1 MVSTTNLIKMENDPK
16 KTLTIEVCVDTVESA
31 IAAQRGGADRIELCG
46 NLIEGGITPS
56 IGAIE
61 MVRKNLSI
69 PLHVVIRPRGGDFLY
84 SDIDF
89 EVMKRD
95 IELVKWLGADGV
107 VFGVLT
113 PRGAV
118 DVERTEDLIA
128 RARPL
133 SVTFHRAF
141 DMTRDPY
148 QSLDDLITLGVNRVL
163 TSGQEGSIV
172 EGLAVVAQLA
182 KRAGSRITVMAGGGL
197 TEQNIG
203 AVVSCSGVREVHF
216 TARTSVKSRMS
227 FRNPRVVM
235 GSPLQPVEYLRLVA
249 DTEKIKR
256 MREEAQSAMAPLE

>member
-1 MVSTTNLIKMENDPK
+1 MVSTTNLVKMENDPK

-113 PRGAV
+113 PRAAV

-148 QSLDDLITLGVNRVL
+148 QSLDDLIALGVNRVL
-163 TSGQEGSIV
+163 TSGQ
-172 EGLAVVAQLA
+172 
-182 KRAGSRITVMAGGGL
+182 
-197 TEQNIG
+197 
-203 AVVSCSGVREVHF
+203 
-216 TARTSVKSRMS
+216 
-227 FRNPRVVM
+227 
-235 GSPLQPVEYLRLVA
+235 
-249 DTEKIKR
+249 
-256 MREEAQSAMAPLE
+256 